1 MVRVRKQLLA
11 IAESPLKPVEEEIG
25 AIARLVC
32 DNPED
37 GELQRGFVEL
47 VVQLAVEQ
55 PFKTPFVAA
64 VVLNVNTLRSE
75 VVGEIVTRVAERVN
89 ARIGE
94 GEWREVKLL
103 LKLVAGLQGV
113 LVGEGVWSVLQDV
126 FTKAIDLQT
135 ENSEEVSFYF
145 FLERL
150 ERVGGSDLL
159 MWGHRL
165 LARSWSRLS
174 SLRFRTLSR
183 RRQRTSR
190 RRLRRWWRMR
200 ISLPRKLTFYKL
212 WSIRILAMERVKL
225 KSRLAS

>member
-1 MVRVRKQLLA
+1 MLTIHLFSLTDDDDYDRRPQRRRYEDPLVVRVRKQLLA
-11 IAESPLKPVEEEIG
+11 IAESPLKPVEEEIS

-64 VVLNVNTLRSE
+64 VVLHVNTLRSE
-75 VVGEIVTRVAERVN
+75 VVGEIVTRVAERLG

-113 LVGEGVWSVLQDV
+113 LEGEGVWSVLQDV

-135 ENSEEVSFYF
+135 ENSEEVSFF
-145 FLERL
+145 HFRFVELVEG
-150 ERVGGSDLL
+150 VG
-159 MWGHRL
+159 
-165 LARSWSRLS
+165 
-174 SLRFRTLSR
+174 
-183 RRQRTSR
+183 
-190 RRLRRWWRMR
+190 
-200 ISLPRKLTFYKL
+200 
-212 WSIRILAMERVKL
+212 EE
-225 KSRLAS
+225 